1 MANKNVELLLTEN
14 VYNLG
19 IVGDV
24 VKVRTGYA
32 RNFLLP
38 RGIATEPSEEKMK
51 ELASKREEAERQLR
65 ELRAERE
72 KMIEKLD
79 GYEIS
84 LTRSCNDQGQLYGSV
99 TQKDIADALVE
110 EGFNINPRDV
120 RLPQTI
126 KRIDSY
132 MVPIKLD
139 QDLETEVK
147 LWVVPDRELVSEE
160 RDEMEF
166 DNEGNLIEKPS
177 AAIEEAA
184 AGYAEDTETAG
195 QRAEEGEAKTPS
207 A

>member
-1 MANKNVELLLTEN
+1 MHKNAELLLTEN

-19 IVGDV
+19 IVGDI
-24 VKVRTGYA
+24 VKVRMGYA
-32 RNFLLP
+32 RNYLLP
-38 RGIATEPSEEKMK
+38 RGIATEPSEEKIK
-51 ELASKREEAERQLR
+51 ELAAKREEAERQLR

-72 KMIEKLD
+72 RMVEKLD

-84 LTRSCNDQGQLYGSV
+84 MTRSCNDQGQLYGSV
-99 TQKDIADALVE
+99 TQKDIADALGE

-120 RLPQTI
+120 RLSQTI

-132 MVPIKLD
+132 SVPIKLD
-139 QDLETEVK
+139 QDLEAEIK
-147 LWVVPDRELVSEE
+147 LWVAPDRELVSEE
-160 RDEMEF
+160 REDMEF

-184 AGYAEDTETAG
+184 AGYAEE
-195 QRAEEGEAKTPS
+195 AESGEGEREAPN

>member
-1 MANKNVELLLTEN
+1 MHKNVEVLLTEN

-38 RGIATEPSEEKMK
+38 RGIATEPSEDKMK

-65 ELRAERE
+65 ELRAQRE

-99 TQKDIADALVE
+99 TQKDIADALTE
-110 EGFNINPRDV
+110 EGFNVNPRDV

-126 KRIDSY
+126 KRVDSY
-132 MVPIKLD
+132 MTPIKLD
-139 QDLETEVK
+139 QDLETEIKV
-147 LWVVPDRELVSEE
+147 WVAPDRELVSEE
-160 RDEMEF
+160 RAEMEF
-166 DNEGNLIEKPS
+166 DAEGNLIERPS
-177 AAIEEAA
+177 RAVEEAA
-184 AGYAEDTETAG
+184 ETYGETESGEAAGD
-195 QRAEEGEAKTPS
+195 AKTPT